1 MRWQILS
8 RQLRASVRDSIL
20 LFRQFGAPLFFFS
33 LAILGGGFLYYRLSL
48 QTPEPV
54 NNLVEAIYTVLT
66 MSFLQTSSAFP
77 KSGSL
82 QIFYFVMP
90 LIAVAILAQGL
101 ADFGVLFFNRRNR
114 SKEWEMAVAST
125 FNNHI
130 VLVGLGHLGYRVT
143 RHLHDLNQDV
153 VVIELDPKEELVESA
168 RAMGIPVI
176 EGDAA
181 RDTTLDAAGVKRAR
195 AIVLCSQ
202 NDNLNM
208 QIAVKA
214 RTLNPTVQVIMRIF
228 DDDFASALNKQFGFI
243 ALSATGMAAPMFA
256 ATATGMDITQPISI
270 EGQTLSLAR
279 LNISPRSKLIQQRVS
294 EIEKIFRVSVVLV
307 RHDGSSQFHPAG
319 DTPLAANDVLAV
331 LGGSKEINLLAQ
343 ENK

>member
-1 MRWQILS
+1 
-8 RQLRASVRDSIL
+8 
-20 LFRQFGAPLFFFS
+20 
-33 LAILGGGFLYYRLSL
+33 
-48 QTPEPV
+48 
-54 NNLVEAIYTVLT
+54 
-66 MSFLQTSSAFP
+66 
-77 KSGSL
+77 
-82 QIFYFVMP
+82 
-90 LIAVAILAQGL
+90 
-101 ADFGVLFFNRRNR
+101 
-114 SKEWEMAVAST
+114 
-125 FNNHI
+125 
-130 VLVGLGHLGYRVT
+130 
-143 RHLHDLNQDV
+143 
-153 VVIELDPKEELVESA
+153 
-168 RAMGIPVI
+168 
-176 EGDAA
+176 
-181 RDTTLDAAGVKRAR
+181 
-195 AIVLCSQ
+195 
-202 NDNLNM
+202 LNM